1 MLYQLK
7 HNKDKDVC
15 NYIFFVFS
23 FVCVFIFNSNFIRVL
38 ARSNF
43 YDDIR
48 TCFFIHIYNTQTI
61 ILNKKKLF
69 KKANI
74 SQTYVK
80 KCKQSWVAITEKIKV
95 IGLT

>member
-1 MLYQLK
+1 M
-7 HNKDKDVC
+7 
-15 NYIFFVFS
+15 
-23 FVCVFIFNSNFIRVL
+23 
-38 ARSNF
+38 
-43 YDDIR
+43 
-48 TCFFIHIYNTQTI
+48 QTI
-61 ILNKKKLF
+61 FINKKKLC